1 MANGPVFLEAS
12 RYEERE
18 GSLEESLDYCERGLD
33 TNPRYAPL
41 WFQYLRLYEKASSEI
56 KLERFDDI
64 QDIINDLHQNVNKEL
79 EWKIYIEVAQMYE
92 RAGQY

>member
-1 MANGPVFLEAS
+1 V
-12 RYEERE
+12 
-18 GSLEESLDYCERGLD
+18 
-33 TNPRYAPL
+33 
-41 WFQYLRLYEKASSEI
+41 
-56 KLERFDDI
+56 KLNDI